1 MTHLDIGRT
10 LSTTGK
16 SLEIVDYLMDHGPV
30 GVTELAETFDMPKST
45 VHQHLTT
52 LRYHGFLVKKENEY
66 HLGLKFLCVGTE
78 AKSQDRRYQAVEE
91 RLHNLVDNPYDEAD
105 FNVEE
110 HGRLISLLTEVGP
123 DNDPIYDYYYMHTTA
138 VGKAMLAEYPDH
150 RVRAIIDRWG
160 LPKQT
165 EKTITDE
172 GELWRELD
180 EVRERGFGVSEE
192 ELNEGFRAIGMLIH
206 DSEGGILGGV
216 SLGQP
221 TYRADEEMFFQNIPE
236 KLFDFVE
243 EIERVIEGYDRYQR
257 Q

>member
-10 LSTTGK
+10 LSTTGT
-16 SLEIVDYLMDHGPV
+16 SLEIVDYLMNHGQV

-45 VHQHLTT
+45 VHQHLAT
-52 LRYHGFLVKKENEY
+52 LRYHGFLVKKENKY
-66 HLGLKFLCVGTE
+66 HLGLKFLCIGTE
-78 AKSQDRRYQAVEE
+78 AKSQDRRYHAVSQ

-110 HGRLISLLTEVGP
+110 HGRLISVFTEVGP
-123 DNDPIYDYYYMHTTA
+123 DSDPIYNYYYMHTTA
-138 VGKAMLAEYPDH
+138 VGKAMLAEYPDQ

-165 EKTITDE
+165 EETITDRD
-172 GELWRELD
+172 ELWRELD

-192 ELNEGFRAIGMLIH
+192 ELNEGFRAVGTLIH
-206 DSEGGILGGV
+206 DSEGEILGGV
-216 SLGQP
+216 CLGQP
-221 TYRADEEMFFQNIPE
+221 TYRSDEELFFQNVTN

-243 EIERVIEGYDRYQR
+243 EIERDIEGNNRNQR
-257 Q
+257 R